1 MASLIVDEDSQ
12 RDDFGYAFESLTDSV
27 VLRKNR
33 NYVITSEEQSGSGDL
48 WCDQGPRKRASMN
61 APIKILHDCSGV
73 SGSVF
78 PNQGSKNTSKAAM
91 GVPTLYTFPIISS
104 CSNFPSFETCT
115 SSSRFSILDSG
126 RTIEYVP
133 RKKKSKE
140 EEEEEEKK
148 SEEKQEEE
156 SKDNDNDGEEKSND
170 EEDEKWDVAMF
181 SNALKG
187 DGAIHRWCVTVENC
201 PVVAVGVLSVSDRTS
216 PPSQES
222 SPKTRKDRR
231 DELWAEKNL
240 SKNWLEGSFVVLSR
254 ETIVSVVGD
263 GEEEDKQFTPSRLT
277 SLTSIAKASKSKVIV
292 DTADE
297 DKSINT
303 YALELDTESG
313 VLKISA
319 NGGHSKEFH
328 ISSKLSD
335 DGARLYPA
343 VAFQSYVEYDDTK
356 TKDKDEKEAE
366 EEKDEK
372 KKYRASIRGAGLSS
386 DSTVE
391 MHPLHSMTRT
401 VASLA
406 GTCLLC
412 FHVCLQSSVDFRVI
426 FLRYE

>member
-140 EEEEEEKK
+140 EEEEEEEKK

-156 SKDNDNDGEEKSND
+156 SKDNDGEGKSNE

-181 SNALKG
+181 SDALKG
-187 DGAIHRWCVTVENC
+187 DGGIHRWCVTVENC
-201 PVVAVGVLSVSDRTS
+201 PVVAVGVLSVSDRSS
-216 PPSQES
+216 PLSQQQQQQQES
-222 SPKTRKDRR
+222 SPKTRNDRR

-240 SKNWLEGSFVVLSR
+240 SRNWLEGSFVVLSR

-263 GEEEDKQFTPSRLT
+263 GEEEDKQFTPLRLT
-277 SLTSIAKASKSKVIV
+277 SLTSIAKASKSKIIV
-292 DTADE
+292 DTEDD
-297 DKSINT
+297 DKSINM
-303 YALELDTESG
+303 
-313 VLKISA
+313 
-319 NGGHSKEFH
+319 
-328 ISSKLSD
+328 
-335 DGARLYPA
+335 
-343 VAFQSYVEYDDTK
+343 YVVFER
-356 TKDKDEKEAE
+356 E
-366 EEKDEK
+366 
-372 KKYRASIRGAGLSS
+372 
-386 DSTVE
+386 
-391 MHPLHSMTRT
+391 
-401 VASLA
+401 ASL
-406 GTCLLC
+406 TQRTHSC
-412 FHVCLQSSVDFRVI
+412 H
-426 FLRYE
+426 